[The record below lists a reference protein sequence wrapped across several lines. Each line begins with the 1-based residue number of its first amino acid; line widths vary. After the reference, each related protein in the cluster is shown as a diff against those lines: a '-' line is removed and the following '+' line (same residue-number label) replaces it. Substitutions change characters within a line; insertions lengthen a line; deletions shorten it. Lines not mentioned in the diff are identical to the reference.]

1 MSRLFVDVDD
11 TLIVRNGRDWC
22 PNRIVGEFVRDWHAR
37 NPAGEIVVWSMRGP
51 HYAARFAT
59 NLLRDIPHR
68 AMGKTQLAPLEGDL
82 FIDDNPY
89 PVFASASVHPGRL
102 REYQEANHG

>member
-22 PNRIVGEFVRDWHAR
+22 PNRIVGEFVRAWHAA
-37 NPAGEIVVWSMRGP
+37 NPDGAITVWSMRGP
-51 HYAARFAT
+51 MYAARFGG
-59 NLLRDIPHR
+59 NLLRGIPHR
-68 AMGKTQLAPLEGDL
+68 AMGKAQIVPEPGDL

-89 PVFASASVHPGRL
+89 PVFASATVHPARL